1 MQKWLNIDGIAPQC
15 RQVKVNAE
23 ILPCNFER
31 RVGKRRRMDA
41 GALVVQAL
49 PVNLPVI
56 LACPQSDVT
65 KLPQADTA
73 AHKVFVGVQNQSIS
87 SCSRCWSFRL

>member
-31 RVGKRRRMDA
+31 RGGKRRRMDA

-49 PVNLPVI
+49 PVNLLVI
-56 LACPQSDVT
+56 LSCPQADIAE
-65 KLPQADTA
+65 LPQPDTA
-73 AHKVFVGVQNQSIS
+73 AHKVLIGVQNQSIS
-87 SCSRCWSFRL
+87 SCSRYWSFRL